1 MKHQLEL
8 SKFSIADLNT
18 GKSFDNLKQG
28 CLKVEINSKVQR
40 TYFRKWDFQ
49 NIMWEMYLKPFR
61 GGGWRLIVDTPEL
74 DGTNDDVIT
83 IYEIND

>member
-1 MKHQLEL
+1 
-8 SKFSIADLNT
+8 
-18 GKSFDNLKQG
+18 
-28 CLKVEINSKVQR
+28 
-40 TYFRKWDFQ
+40 
-49 NIMWEMYLKPFR
+49 MWEMYLKPFR